1 MKGPVFIHYI
11 LNKMTNSSTEIKEEQ
26 INEKSGQKK
35 RNKKVWF
42 GIGAAVVVVGF
53 IGAKTVFLQ
62 KKLNL
67 NTQRI
72 PLQKWPH

>member
-1 MKGPVFIHYI
+1 MK
-11 LNKMTNSSTEIKEEQ
+11 
-26 INEKSGQKK
+26 KSGQKK
-35 RNKKVWF
+35 RNKKS
-42 GIGAAVVVVGF
+42 VVRYWCRSGRRRIYRSKNSF
-53 IGAKTVFLQ
+53 FLQ

>member
-1 MKGPVFIHYI
+1 MK
-11 LNKMTNSSTEIKEEQ
+11 SQARRSEIKSVVRYWCR
-26 INEKSGQKK
+26 SG
-35 RNKKVWF
+35 RRR
-42 GIGAAVVVVGF
+42 IYRS
-53 IGAKTVFLQ
+53 KTVFLQ

>member
-1 MKGPVFIHYI
+1 MK
-11 LNKMTNSSTEIKEEQ
+11 
-26 INEKSGQKK
+26 KSGQKK

-42 GIGAAVVVVGF
+42 GIGAAVVIVGF

-72 PLQKWPH
+72 LLQKWPH